1 MQAMKP
7 RSSKG
12 ASRGLL
18 VVEIVFSWMKAAVE
32 ELEKKARRNERMV
45 HYRLMRE
52 RLSKHWANLIK
63 WGMRTPEYIKQ
74 LEAEFEEEERNDN
87 LDYRDTIL
95 PDDDLASGLRELH
108 MAYEAHHR
116 RDVHALGK
124 LLVDA

>member
-12 ASRGLL
+12 ASKGLL

-32 ELEKKARRNERMV
+32 EIVKKDRQKEKMV

-52 RLSKHWANLIK
+52 RLSKHWAKLIN
-63 WGMRTPEYIKQ
+63 WGIRTPEYVRQ
-74 LEAEFEEEERNDN
+74 LEADFEEEAGNDN
-87 LDYRDTIL
+87 LDYHLDLL
-95 PDDDLASGLRELH
+95 PDDDLAWCLRGLN
-108 MAYEAHHR
+108 MAYEDHHR

-124 LLVDA
+124 LL